1 LRYFFSG
8 AGEWLIEV
16 GQQLQS
22 ARGDPAENLAA
33 IVGATFAPDQLLGLQ
48 FVQKASD
55 AGRFLDH
62 AIRDV
67 EGRGALL
74 AGAAQNTKHVV
85 LLQGNVSGFD
95 DLSEGALQ
103 QVGRAVKPKDGFL
116 RGRCEGLGLADFLAE
131 GFSVP
136 FVRHGADR

>member
-1 LRYFFSG
+1 MRYFFSG
-8 AGEWLIEV
+8 AGEWLIEF

-22 ARGDPAENLAA
+22 AGRDPAENLPA

-55 AGRFLDH
+55 AGCLLDH
-62 AIRDV
+62 AIRDL

-103 QVGRAVKPKDGFL
+103 QVGRAVKPKDRLL
-116 RGRCEGLGLADFLAE
+116 RGRCEGLGLADFFAE
-131 GFSVP
+131 GSGFPVLG
-136 FVRHGADR
+136 HGENR